1 VSGMAIIELTTVIDA
16 PIDRVFDLS
25 CSIDLHTTST
35 SKTSAARCSTP
46 RTRRLAAGAEREME
60 ISLEGSYR
68 KDPPLRLNKFGLP
81 EKSRYRTADVCA
93 LLGISPDLLRWRFLT
108 GKYSEARR
116 DGRGRVFNVEDLESI
131 LAQNKKLGK
140 GRESPKS
147 VRRASHLKTK
157 TTSSPTVF

>member
-1 VSGMAIIELTTVIDA
+1 MSM
-16 PIDRVFDLS
+16 RS
-25 CSIDLHTTST
+25 
-35 SKTSAARCSTP
+35 SKRNAGSSAASSG
-46 RTRRLAAGAEREME
+46 TRAWGRRKSRKDADSHFGAEREME
-60 ISLEGSYR
+60 ISLEGSDR

-93 LLGISPDLLRWRFLT
+93 LLSISPDLLRWRFLT

>member
-1 VSGMAIIELTTVIDA
+1 
-16 PIDRVFDLS
+16 
-25 CSIDLHTTST
+25 
-35 SKTSAARCSTP
+35 
-46 RTRRLAAGAEREME
+46 ME
-60 ISLEGSYR
+60 ISLEGSDR

>member
-1 VSGMAIIELTTVIDA
+1 MSRKGFWAFQGQPA
-16 PIDRVFDLS
+16 KRQRS
-25 CSIDLHTTST
+25 
-35 SKTSAARCSTP
+35 SADSHF
-46 RTRRLAAGAEREME
+46 GAEREME

-140 GRESPKS
+140 GRESPKQENNLKFHGS
-147 VRRASHLKTK
+147 LSHRLDQ
-157 TTSSPTVF
+157 